1 MAGKD
6 QSEKQK
12 SKMRLK
18 VDATESEKER
28 AAKERLKQLEQEV
41 RMENAAKS
49 SSTSALS
56 SGVAEPALSAPP
68 SASDAPALVKD
79 EKLRRETAETIF
91 ATHSHSKKLILFWS
105 ILLGS
110 VILSKIPGAEI
121 FFTPLNQFTTL
132 VHEMGHAVATVLTG
146 GHVASLTIVAD
157 GQGHGGITQSYGGIR
172 FITTQAGYLGTAI
185 FGCFLVWLSQF
196 HKLSKGILVGI
207 GSLIAIASVWFIAPG
222 LLSTNFLQGF
232 LSLLWALAMAGT
244 AIYAGLKLKDSKA
257 NLVVMFL
264 AIYTAMDSLRA
275 ISIIITATLFGATV
289 WSDATNMEQ
298 MFILPAF
305 FWAFLWATLSAVMLA
320 TTVWFTYGVKN
331 VKLPKKLSG
340 SSLTKPKK

>member
-28 AAKERLKQLEQEV
+28 AAKERLKQLEKEV
-41 RMENAAKS
+41 QMENAAKN
-49 SSTSALS
+49 SSTSAFS
-56 SGVAEPALSAPP
+56 SIAEPSLTP
-68 SASDAPALVKD
+68 STSDAPALVKD
-79 EKLRRETAETIF
+79 EKLRRETAETLF

-196 HKLSKGILVGI
+196 HKLSKGILVSI

-222 LLSTNFLQGF
+222 LLSTNFIQGF

-320 TTVWFTYGVKN
+320 TTVWFTYGAKN

-340 SSLTKPKK
+340 SLLPKSKN